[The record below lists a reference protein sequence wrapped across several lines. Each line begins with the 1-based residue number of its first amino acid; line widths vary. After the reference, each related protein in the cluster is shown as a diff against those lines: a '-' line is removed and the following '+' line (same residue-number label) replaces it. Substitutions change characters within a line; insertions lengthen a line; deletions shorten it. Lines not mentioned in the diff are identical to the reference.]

1 MVSFLQLLLKQGL
14 MSLPTPSYSVQKNIN
29 SLHFPTQSDPDSKID
44 AHQVNNTWRSYNA
57 TQFQDRNNGSAG
69 GRGGMRYPLPWF
81 PLSDDP
87 SWYSCRTTRGC
98 RLYRLSLLG
107 CRFGRSGS
115 SGFVGRFRLLRWSGY
130 VPVPRVRSC
139 RDWCRY
145 RYICRPVGL
154 PARLLDL

>member
-1 MVSFLQLLLKQGL
+1 MVP
-14 MSLPTPSYSVQKNIN
+14 PTPSYSVQKHIN
-29 SLHFPTQSDPDSKID
+29 CLHFPTQSDPDSKID

-69 GRGGMRYPLPWF
+69 GRGGERSCKLVHPFSEDPMRCIRRAIRDY
-81 PLSDDP
+81 
-87 SWYSCRTTRGC
+87 

-115 SGFVGRFRLLRWSGY
+115 SGFVGRFRLLRWSSY